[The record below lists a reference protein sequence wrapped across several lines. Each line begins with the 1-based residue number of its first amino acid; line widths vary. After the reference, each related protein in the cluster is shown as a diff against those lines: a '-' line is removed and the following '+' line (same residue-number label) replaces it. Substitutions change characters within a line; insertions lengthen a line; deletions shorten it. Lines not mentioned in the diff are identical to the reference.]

1 MASGIALRLSE
12 RLFGSIGIRL
22 SLHLSLLFVLFA
34 AACAALIVYQL
45 SNIDETARSLR
56 LQQQAREVRTAL
68 RLTNS
73 GVLTVELPGER
84 IGGYHNEAPTSF
96 YALRDNAG
104 NLVMTSSNALR
115 DRFGIGFLRDM
126 TAGEVDTEARDG
138 LDSAFY
144 FLAEAVDGPD
154 REKLL
159 LIVGQHASPIDALLR
174 DVEWRLLMGT
184 LLAAIPICLIVFGA
198 SLAIVRFG
206 LAPVRRLSQ
215 EADRIGPG
223 DPAARIAEADLPLE
237 LRGLAEAANA
247 AAGRLQQAIISQQ
260 RFTADT
266 SHQLL
271 TPLALLSARVEQSA
285 VPHSDPGL
293 RGDIVRMQNLVRQL
307 LNLSRL
313 VAVPLPRER
322 VDIRTIA
329 KDVVAAMAP
338 LAIAE
343 GRSLSYEASETPCM
357 TIGDALTIGEALA
370 NVIRNGLRHTAAG
383 TCVDIAVELPA
394 SITIADS
401 GNGIAETHRQRLLEP
416 FFTTEAKNGGSGLGL
431 AIVDEIMRQHGGAVE
446 VENRPEGGALFRLRF
461 KSM

>member
-1 MASGIALRLSE
+1 MASGIALRLSG

-22 SLHLSLLFVLFA
+22 SLHLSLLFVIFA
-34 AACAALIVYQL
+34 ATCAALIVYQL

-56 LQQQAREVRTAL
+56 LQRQAREVKTAL
-68 RLTNS
+68 HLTNS
-73 GVLTVELPGER
+73 GALAVELLAER
-84 IGGYHNEAPTSF
+84 VGRYHDEAPTLF

-104 NLVMTSSNALR
+104 SLVMTSSNVLR

-138 LDSAFY
+138 LDNAFY
-144 FLAEAVDGPD
+144 FLAEPVDAPD

-159 LIVGQHASPIDALLR
+159 LIVGQHASQIDTLLR
-174 DVEWRLLMGT
+174 DVEWRLLTST

-223 DPAARIAEADLPLE
+223 DPQVRIAETDLPVE

-247 AAGRLQQAIISQQ
+247 AAGRLQQAITSQR

-266 SHQLL
+266 AHQLL
-271 TPLALLSARVEQSA
+271 TPLALLSARIEQGA
-285 VPHSDPGL
+285 VPPPDPGL

-313 VAVPLPRER
+313 VAVPLPREK
-322 VDIRTIA
+322 VDLRTVA
-329 KDVVAAMAP
+329 KDVVTAMAP

-343 GRSLSYEASETPCM
+343 GKSLSYEACETPCL
-357 TIGDALTIGEALA
+357 TTGDASAIGEALA
-370 NVIRNGLRHTAAG
+370 NVIRNGLRHTAPG
-383 TCVDIAVELPA
+383 TCVDIAVEQPA
-394 SITIADS
+394 SITVADK
-401 GNGIAETHRQRLLEP
+401 GGGIAEAHRQRLLEP
-416 FFTTEAKNGGSGLGL
+416 FFTTEADRGGSGLGL

-446 VENRPEGGALFRLRF
+446 AENRPEGGALFRLGF
-461 KSM
+461 KTT